1 MEKNKEDFTIDVDEP
16 GCFLT
21 RNGIKLYLS
30 KLEKKLQTDVR
41 YLDYVDYAV
50 SFRRG
55 ISLQL
60 DLLVKAIENEEP
72 LLYKPIEIR

>member
-1 MEKNKEDFTIDVDEP
+1 MFSDKKRNK
-16 GCFLT
+16 
-21 RNGIKLYLS
+21 KYLA

-55 ISLQL
+55 IALQI
-60 DLLVKAIENEEP
+60 DLLVKAIFMI
-72 LLYKPIEIR
+72 L